1 SYTPSAA
8 GPSQAHPSA
17 AAADITGTTA
27 KPVPSGSWTWDG
39 GKPVTVGAGDTLD
52 GIARRYGVPASAIM
66 AANNITAPGTIHA
79 GQQLVIPRYRP
90 AAPAAAA
97 APAARKPVA
106 TISSP
111 ARQPGGHVVAHGEP
125 LTKIPRLYGKPVG
138 EIAKANNIQTTA
150 KLSVGERLVI
160 PGVRVS
166 AAKPNAVNATP
177 AVAQAKPPAAPKEPE
192 PVQTASMVAPVA
204 D

>member
-1 SYTPSAA
+1 
-8 GPSQAHPSA
+8 
-17 AAADITGTTA
+17 
-27 KPVPSGSWTWDG
+27 
-39 GKPVTVGAGDTLD
+39 
-52 GIARRYGVPASAIM
+52 
-66 AANNITAPGTIHA
+66 NNITAPGTIHA

-111 ARQPGGHVVAHGEP
+111 AGQPGVHVVAHGET
-125 LTKIPRLYGKPVG
+125 LSKISRLYGKPVG

-150 KLSVGERLVI
+150 NLGVGERLVI

-204 D
+204 DAPGPKDAVKAADGALPKFR